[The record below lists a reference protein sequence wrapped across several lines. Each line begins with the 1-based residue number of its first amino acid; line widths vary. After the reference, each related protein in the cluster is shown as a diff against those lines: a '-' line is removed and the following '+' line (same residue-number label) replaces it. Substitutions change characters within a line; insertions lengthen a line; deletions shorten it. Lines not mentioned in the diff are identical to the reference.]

1 MYFIMLHLH
10 VTVFTPSLLSHFLY
24 ANYAWPHFFFFPFYF
39 KCPIFNQ
46 TIKIMQLL
54 DLPLFSLKKKYL
66 AKSHTLFFFKKNAKV
81 VKTKTSSGI
90 HALSVTLYFPYN

>member
-1 MYFIMLHLH
+1 
-10 VTVFTPSLLSHFLY
+10 
-24 ANYAWPHFFFFPFYF
+24 
-39 KCPIFNQ
+39 
-46 TIKIMQLL
+46 MQLL